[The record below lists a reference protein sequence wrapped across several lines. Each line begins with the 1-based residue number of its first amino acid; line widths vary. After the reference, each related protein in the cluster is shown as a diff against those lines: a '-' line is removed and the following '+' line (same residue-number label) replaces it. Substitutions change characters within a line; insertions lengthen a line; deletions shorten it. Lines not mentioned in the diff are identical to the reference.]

1 MSGATPADVRRLILD
16 LGQGAADPLALQM
29 AAELAGWLGVD
40 LHGLFIEDE
49 AVLALADLPFARE
62 LRLPTHE
69 WSPLDAAG
77 LAAELRHAA
86 EEARRTLTRIL
97 AATRVP
103 GGFEVRRGDP
113 AACLAEISG
122 AGDLVLLALS
132 GSVSARPPPDAA
144 RTRAAMARGAAS
156 ALLVLP
162 ARPRRRRGPVVV
174 VPEGAADP
182 ALEIAARI
190 AAATHE
196 PLTILLRDPGP
207 QAGAAVRDRAA
218 GFGVPR
224 QRVAV
229 AGLAPAGTG
238 AIQGVPAAPPGQN
251 ESLIVLG
258 RAATGDGVEAAQLA
272 AAHGVPVLLV
282 EAPPAAEGAPAGSPA
297 PA

>member
-69 WSPLDAAG
+69 WTPLDAAG
-77 LAAELRHAA
+77 IAAELHHAA
-86 EEARRTLTRIL
+86 EEARRMLTGIL
-97 AATRVP
+97 ATTRVP

-132 GSVSARPPPDAA
+132 GAVATRPPQDVA
-144 RTRAAMARGAAS
+144 RARAAMARGAAS

-174 VPEGAADP
+174 VPEGATDP

-196 PLTILLRDPGP
+196 HLTILLRDPGADP
-207 QAGAAVRDRAA
+207 AAAARDRAA
-218 GFGVPR
+218 AFGVPR

-229 AGLAPAGTG
+229 AGLAPSGTG
-238 AIQGVPAAPPGQN
+238 SAQGVPAAPAGQG

-258 RAATGDGVEAAQLA
+258 RAVTGDGVEAAHLA
-272 AAHGVPVLLV
+272 ASHGVPVLLI
-282 EAPPAAEGAPAGSPA
+282 EAPPAGEGAPAGSPRST
-297 PA
+297 

>member
-1 MSGATPADVRRLILD
+1 MSGAIPTDVRRLILD

-69 WSPLDAAG
+69 WTPLDAAG
-77 LAAELRHAA
+77 IAAELRHAA
-86 EEARRTLTRIL
+86 EEARRMLTGIL
-97 AATRVP
+97 ATTRVP

-132 GSVSARPPPDAA
+132 GAVSARAPQDAA

-174 VPEGAADP
+174 VPESAVDP

-196 PLTILLRDPGP
+196 PLTILLRDPG
-207 QAGAAVRDRAA
+207 AEAAAARDRAVA
-218 GFGVPR
+218 FGVPR

-229 AGLAPAGTG
+229 AGLAPSGTG
-238 AIQGVPAAPPGQN
+238 SVQGVPAGQG

-258 RAATGDGVEAAQLA
+258 RAATGDGVEAAHLA

-282 EAPPAAEGAPAGSPA
+282 EAPPAGSPRRT
-297 PA
+297 

>member
-1 MSGATPADVRRLILD
+1 MSGAIPTDVRRLILD

-69 WSPLDAAG
+69 WTPLDAAG
-77 LAAELRHAA
+77 IAAELRHAA
-86 EEARRTLTRIL
+86 EEARRMLTGIL
-97 AATRVP
+97 ATTRVP

-132 GSVSARPPPDAA
+132 ASVSARPPQDAA

-174 VPEGAADP
+174 VPESAVDP

-196 PLTILLRDPGP
+196 PLTILLRDPG
-207 QAGAAVRDRAA
+207 AEAAAARDRAVA
-218 GFGVPR
+218 FGVPR

-229 AGLAPAGTG
+229 AGLAPSGTG
-238 AIQGVPAAPPGQN
+238 SVQGVPAGQG

-258 RAATGDGVEAAQLA
+258 RAATGDGVEAAHLA

-282 EAPPAAEGAPAGSPA
+282 EAPPAGSPRRT
-297 PA
+297 

>member
-49 AVLALADLPFARE
+49 ALLALADLPFARE

-77 LAAELRHAA
+77 ITAELRHAA
-86 EEARRTLTRIL
+86 EDARRMLTGIL
-97 AATRVP
+97 ATNRVA

-113 AACLAEISG
+113 AACLAEITR

-132 GSVSARPPPDAA
+132 GSVAARPPQDSA

-174 VPEGAADP
+174 VPEGAVDP

-196 PLTILLRDPGP
+196 PLTVLLRDPGEKT
-207 QAGAAVRDRAA
+207 AAAARDRAA
-218 GFGVPR
+218 AFGVPG

-229 AGLAPAGTG
+229 AGVAPAGTG
-238 AIQGVPAAPPGQN
+238 VIQGVPAAPAGQG

-258 RAATGDGVEAAQLA
+258 RAATGDGVEAAHLA

-282 EAPPAAEGAPAGSPA
+282 EAPPAASARGA
-297 PA
+297 

>member
-1 MSGATPADVRRLILD
+1 MSGAIPTDVRRLILD

-69 WSPLDAAG
+69 WTPLDAAG
-77 LAAELRHAA
+77 IAAELRHAA
-86 EEARRTLTRIL
+86 EEARRMLTGIL
-97 AATRVP
+97 ATTRVP

-132 GSVSARPPPDAA
+132 GAVSARPPQDAA

-174 VPEGAADP
+174 VPESAVDP

-196 PLTILLRDPGP
+196 PLTILLRDPG
-207 QAGAAVRDRAA
+207 AEAAAARDRAA
-218 GFGVPR
+218 AFGVPR

-229 AGLAPAGTG
+229 AGLAPSGTG
-238 AIQGVPAAPPGQN
+238 SVQGVPAGQG

-258 RAATGDGVEAAQLA
+258 RAATGDGVEAAHLA

-282 EAPPAAEGAPAGSPA
+282 EAPPAGSPRRT
-297 PA
+297 

>member
-29 AAELAGWLGVD
+29 AADLAGWLGVD

-69 WSPLDAAG
+69 WTPLDAAG
-77 LAAELRHAA
+77 IAAELRHAA
-86 EEARRTLTRIL
+86 EEARRMLTGIL

-132 GSVSARPPPDAA
+132 ASVSARPPPDAA

-174 VPEGAADP
+174 VPESAADP

-196 PLTILLRDPGP
+196 PLTILLRDPG
-207 QAGAAVRDRAA
+207 AEAAAARDRAVA
-218 GFGVPR
+218 FGVPR

-229 AGLAPAGTG
+229 AGLAPSGTG
-238 AIQGVPAAPPGQN
+238 SVQGVPAGQG

-258 RAATGDGVEAAQLA
+258 RAATGDGVEAAHLA

-282 EAPPAAEGAPAGSPA
+282 EAPPAGSPRRT
-297 PA
+297 